1 MSATNGLFTASCVYT
16 DDILRD
22 FEALYLQKKELS
34 PAARAM
40 LGALGAAGAVYF
52 GYMLWKEGLQLT
64 RVGYLLICSILLLLA
79 LSRPGKRPDDTVA
92 KYRKY
97 YLDRRADFKV
107 DEEGLE
113 LHLEKQKN
121 YARCKSEEV
130 YGLSETDRCL
140 YCVIKGKAY
149 YIIPKDA
156 VADGKA
162 DDLKRYL
169 EKKCGKRF
177 QKYEIS
183 AQ

>member
-34 PAARAM
+34 PAARAV

-52 GYMLWKEGLQLT
+52 GFMLWKEGLQLT

-79 LSRPGKRPDDTVA
+79 LSR
-92 KYRKY
+92 
-97 YLDRRADFKV
+97 DRRADFKV

-121 YARCKSEEV
+121 YARSKFKEI

>member
-1 MSATNGLFTASCVYT
+1 MLS
-16 DDILRD
+16 D
-22 FEALYLQKKELS
+22 FEALYLKKKEIS
-34 PAARAM
+34 PATRIV
-40 LGALGAAGAVYF
+40 LGALGAAGAVF
-52 GYMLWKEGLQLT
+52 CGWMLYKSGFQFT
-64 RVGYLLICSILLLLA
+64 YVGYLLICSIMLVVA

-121 YARCKSEEV
+121 YARSKFKEI